1 MTGPWNYYHRAMRRF
16 LRQLYSL
23 SFSTLQCPLE
33 YYIASVVHQVPFP
46 LEGGRPFHV
55 TLDVALIS
63 HTSKSM
69 APIEFALPGAY
80 SFPLMDVDFAGPLR
94 CLSVEHLLAVFA
106 LMLRES
112 KLLFLCESNTMLTE
126 VMETL
131 RALLFP
137 LSWSSA
143 FVPRLPVALT
153 GLSSCPV
160 YSGYHFATLRRLFIA
175 V

>member
-1 MTGPWNYYHRAMRRF
+1 MRRL

-33 YYIASVVHQVPFP
+33 HYITSVVHQVPFP
-46 LEGGRPFHV
+46 AEGGRPFHV

-63 HTSKSM
+63 HTSRSM
-69 APIEFALPGAY
+69 APIEFDLPSAN
-80 SFPLMDVDFAGPLR
+80 SFPMMDVDFAGPLR
-94 CLSVEHLLAVFA
+94 CLSVDNLLAVYA

-112 KLLFLCESNTMLTE
+112 KLLFVCESNTMLTE

-137 LSWSSA
+137 LVWSSC
-143 FVPRLPVALT
+143 FVPRLPTALLGNDPGT
-153 GLSSCPV
+153 SVGISTASNQS
-160 YSGYHFATLRRLFIA
+160 YSYPLERVLRFIY
-175 V
+175 